1 MPRIKV
7 TINKANTKRII
18 DFVKTLKKECPQYGQ
33 WEGQEDDVFFLEWM
47 KIMKDEIRSIRDCH
61 EKDIIEAY
69 VKEALRVA
77 KFVNSTD
84 PKTLYLASKKNARSS
99 LVKLYTNKTFDN
111 NIDRYFNEVKKQY
124 IEHPQNECDDL
135 VFCEEN
141 REIFLKNN
149 LKLVVNC
156 AKRYQGLGVPF
167 DDLIQA
173 GNEGLIAAFDRFDT
187 SKANLRNSIKEK
199 IKLEC
204 DVNAFI
210 PFKKAEK
217 IIREGFTYDKLLD
230 ETLSK
235 LPKSGF
241 DCIEEFYTWVD
252 KNVKTAV
259 FASVAFQWIRAS
271 ILVNISRQGQVIRV
285 PNAGKGTKLADIIRL
300 DSINPY
306 TDDCYNDN
314 NISKIANEEFVIEDN
329 KLDNEDRLSNMKD
342 AIDDILSILSPTAR
356 RMMKKRYGVGLPYSM
371 SVSELA
377 ENEGVS
383 LSTVKM
389 TLKDATEKILDSLTP
404 EKKEVLMNMIN
415 ND

>member
-241 DCIEEFYTWVD
+241 DSIEEFYTWVD

>member
-18 DFVKTLKKECPQYGQ
+18 DFVKTLKKECPQYSQ

>member
-69 VKEALRVA
+69 MKEALRVA